1 MSNTKTVNHSSPIP
15 FYVQLR
21 EILESLIGEG
31 KWQPGER
38 LPSEQELCDMYDVSR
53 TVVRQTLQ
61 EMERNGLIVKRKGK
75 GSFVAKPKIHESLV
89 QKLTGFYQD
98 MVERGFTPVT
108 KVLHQSV
115 EAASTK
121 VALQL
126 ELEPGTLVHNIE
138 RLRYVNDEP
147 IVLVRTYVPLAL
159 CPELAEIDL
168 SNQSLYAVLEDACGV
183 MLSHGR
189 RTVEAVM
196 ADKRE
201 AQLLETEE
209 GDPLLFLKSVSY
221 LRDGTP
227 VEYFR
232 ALHRGDRSRFEVD
245 LVRVREP
252 DEAKIVVGTDE
263 MDLPVS
269 H

>member
-1 MSNTKTVNHSSPIP
+1 M
-15 FYVQLR
+15 
-21 EILESLIGEG
+21 
-31 KWQPGER
+31 
-38 LPSEQELCDMYDVSR
+38 CDRYDVSR

-61 EMERNGLIVKRKGK
+61 EMERDGLIVKRKGK

-89 QKLTGFYQD
+89 KKLTGFHQD

-115 EAASTK
+115 EPASTK

-126 ELEPGTLVHNIE
+126 GLEPGTIVHNIE

-147 IVLVRTYVPLAL
+147 IVLVQTFVPLAL
-159 CPELAEIDL
+159 CPDLAEVDL
-168 SNQSLYAVLEDACGV
+168 SNRSLYAVLEETCGV

-189 RTVEAVM
+189 RTVEAVK

-209 GDPLLFLKSVSY
+209 GAPLLFLESVSY
-221 LRDGTP
+221 QRDGTP
-227 VEYFR
+227 VEYYH

-245 LVRVREP
+245 LVRVHEP
-252 DEAKIVVGTDE
+252 DRAKIVVGSDE
-263 MDLPVS
+263 IELPAS